1 MNGGREG
8 LVLVT
13 GSSGFIG
20 RALVARL
27 APRFDVVALDRS
39 CPAEPPPDVDCVDI
53 DLASDEGVR
62 AALHQVGPRHGDRIA
77 SARS

>member
-1 MNGGREG
+1 MNGEREG

-27 APRFDVVALDRS
+27 TPRFDVVALDRS
-39 CPAEPPPDVDCVDI
+39 CPAEPPPGVDW
-53 DLASDEGVR
+53 S
-62 AALHQVGPRHGDRIA
+62 
-77 SARS
+77 RSTWVPTKACAPPCSR